1 MRAFV
6 HLAPPP
12 ADALAPDAA
21 VVDEVMPRPVN
32 EHELAYSSY
41 AGWITYHFAPDAVVH
56 QGLARTITERLKS
69 RNPMLS
75 LQGSDLHLSFGLEDD
90 SPTSQ
95 QRLASAA
102 QKLQE
107 LLPNATL
114 GEVAIGY
121 VDFSD
126 APRRTP
132 PRLID
137 VTDYEPQ

>member
-1 MRAFV
+1 MRAHV

-12 ADALAPDAA
+12 AGASALEAS
-21 VVDEVMPRPVN
+21 VEEVMPRPVN
-32 EHELAYSSY
+32 EHELAYTSY

-90 SPTSQ
+90 SATSQ
-95 QRLASAA
+95 ERLALAA